1 MSAAALLSLGLL
13 VGLIAVTMG
22 PLGRYMAAVYGA
34 NDDDGSAPGDRV
46 FGPIERTIYRLA
58 RIDPDREQRWTA
70 YAGSVLAFSVASA
83 VGLYGLLRLQGS
95 LPGNPNDVAGVS
107 PTIAFN
113 TAVSFVTNTNWQS
126 YGGES
131 TMSHLS
137 QAMGLTVQ
145 NFVSAAVGMAVAAAL
160 IRGLARSRATTIG
173 SFWVDLV
180 RGTVR
185 ILLPLSLVAAVFL
198 VSQGVIQNLHGFTE
212 VRTVEGAV
220 QSIPG
225 GPVAGQLA
233 IKQLGTN
240 GGGFLNA
247 NSAHPFENPTP
258 LSNLAEV
265 YLLLI
270 IPFAFTVTYGVMV
283 RDRRQGRVIL
293 GVMMGLW
300 LATSLLAGFAE
311 TNGNPALD
319 RIGVDQSVSAVQAG
333 GNAEGKELRIGPGA
347 SGVFAAST
355 TGTSTGAVN
364 ASHDSMT
371 PLGGMVPMANMMLG
385 EVTPGGV
392 GVGMVGMLLY
402 AILAVFIAGLM
413 VGRTPELLGKKV
425 QATEVKLIMLYLLA
439 MPLALLGFA
448 AASVVMGTATSSIG
462 DAGPH
467 GFSEVLYAFASAAN
481 NNGSAFGSLDATTD
495 WYTTALGIAML
506 VGRFLLIVPA
516 LAVAGSLARK
526 QKVPATAGTFPTT
539 SPLFGGLLAGVVLI
553 VAGLTFFPALA
564 LGPIVEHLSL

>member
-1 MSAAALLSLGLL
+1 MSAPALVTLAVL
-13 VGLIAVTMG
+13 VGLIVVTMG
-22 PLGRYMAAVYGA
+22 PLGRYMAAVYGSR
-34 NDDDGSAPGDRV
+34 DDGTAPGDRLFAPV
-46 FGPIERTIYRLA
+46 ERIVYRAA

-70 YAGSVLAFSVASA
+70 YALSVLAFSVASA
-83 VGLYGLLRLQGS
+83 VGLYGLLRLQGH
-95 LPGNPNDVAGVS
+95 LPGNPEGFSGVR

-126 YGGES
+126 YAGES

-137 QAMGLTVQ
+137 QALGLTVQ
-145 NFVSAAVGMAVAAAL
+145 NFVSAAVGMSVAAAL
-160 IRGLARSRATTIG
+160 IRGIARNRSGTIG

-180 RGTVR
+180 RTTVR
-185 ILLPLSLVAAVFL
+185 ILLPIALVAAVFF
-198 VSQGVIQNLHGFTE
+198 VTQGVIQNVDGF
-212 VRTVEGAV
+212 VRADTVEGVV

-225 GPVAGQLA
+225 GPVASQLA

-247 NSAHPFENPTP
+247 NSAHPFENPTA
-258 LSNLAEV
+258 LSNLAEN

-283 RDRRQGRVIL
+283 KDKRQGRVLL

-319 RIGVDQSVSAVQAG
+319 RIGVDQAVSSTQAG
-333 GNAEGKELRIGPGA
+333 GNMEGKELRIGPGA
-347 SGVFAAST
+347 SGIFAAST

-364 ASHDSMT
+364 ASHDSFT
-371 PLGGMVPMANMMLG
+371 PLGGMVPMVNMMLG

-392 GVGMVGMLLY
+392 GSGMVGMLLY

-413 VGRTPELLGKKV
+413 VGRTPEYLGKKV

-448 AASVVMGTATSSIG
+448 AASVVTGTATSSIG
-462 DAGPH
+462 DPGPH
-467 GFSEVLYAFASAAN
+467 GFSEVLYAFTSAAN

-495 WYTTALGIAML
+495 WYTTTLGVAML

-539 SPLFGGLLAGVVLI
+539 SPLFGGLLTGVVLI

-564 LGPIVEHLSL
+564 LGPIVEELTL